1 MPGHRIGL
9 IAPTLNFDMTA
20 EAFKAE
26 QEFLEQNAA
35 NDKTATLVTAVKQ
48 LLCGPGELGQ
58 MKGKTFFN
66 FVSTLHAQA
75 KAERKL
81 EKGNTARGLADLNAG
96 MLARKI
102 ERRRV
107 TSKTVEQRVHL
118 ASQALASTGVSDDEA
133 GDKQLLEKGLAMLL
147 SKKRPTGAG
156 DIALYLKKLFNEE
169 KDPDDDDIACLAG
182 LISAAIDD
190 SDDEDDD
197 TPVEPEPE
205 PESGVDASEIAVLK
219 SEIERLKRQVKL
231 SYDDGYDEAYADAYE
246 EGYAE
251 AAAAADGPVGPV
263 VVAELAAKS
272 LAQKKEQVLHA
283 IASPVPAA
291 ASVV

>member
-1 MPGHRIGL
+1 
-9 IAPTLNFDMTA
+9 
-20 EAFKAE
+20 
-26 QEFLEQNAA
+26 
-35 NDKTATLVTAVKQ
+35 
-48 LLCGPGELGQ
+48 

-169 KDPDDDDIACLAG
+169 KDPDDDDIAVLAA
-182 LISAAIDD
+182 LLCVEE
-190 SDDEDDD
+190 SDEEDDAAA
-197 TPVEPEPE
+197 PAEPQSEPQSEPEDVAGGE
-205 PESGVDASEIAVLK
+205 QQRNEGYDEG
-219 SEIERLKRQVKL
+219 
-231 SYDDGYDEAYADAYE
+231 YDDGYDEAYVEGYE
-246 EGYAE
+246 EGYGE
-251 AAAAADGPVGPV
+251 AAAAGGPV
-263 VVAELAAKS
+263 VVAEQLEQLAHQS
-272 LAQKKEQVLHA
+272 LTQKKEQVIHA
-283 IASPVPAA
+283 VPAHLRC
-291 ASVV
+291 